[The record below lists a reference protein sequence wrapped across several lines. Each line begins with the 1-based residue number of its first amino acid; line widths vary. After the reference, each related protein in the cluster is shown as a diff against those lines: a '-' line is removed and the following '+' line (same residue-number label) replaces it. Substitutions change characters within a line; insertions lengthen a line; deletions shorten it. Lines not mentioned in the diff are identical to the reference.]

1 MKKEDS
7 MRKEYDLSK
16 GERGKLFGKVD
27 TARVS
32 VEFEDADIDEMIDS
46 ELFVLENNLDR
57 IENLRSR
64 LPELDA
70 ESRKALAKRLANAKT
85 KLDEMAIPE

>member
-1 MKKEDS
+1 

-27 TARVS
+27 TANVV
-32 VEFEDADIDEMIDS
+32 VEDDDANIDEAIDS
-46 ELFVLENNLDR
+46 ELYVLESNLDR
-57 IENLRSR
+57 IEHLKPR
-64 LPELDA
+64 LPELDPKT
-70 ESRKALAKRLANAKT
+70 RKSLAKRLADAKA

>member
-1 MKKEDS
+1 

-27 TARVS
+27 TANV
-32 VEFEDADIDEMIDS
+32 VIDEDEASIDEAMDS
-46 ELFVLENNLDR
+46 ELHVLESNLDR
-57 IENLRSR
+57 MQHLRPR
-64 LPELDA
+64 LSELDSA
-70 ESRKALAKRLANAKT
+70 TKQALAKRLADAKA

>member
-1 MKKEDS
+1 MEDS
-7 MRKEYDLSK
+7 MRKQYDLSK

-27 TARVS
+27 TSDVVIENDETS
-32 VEFEDADIDEMIDS
+32 IDEAIDG
-46 ELFVLENNLDR
+46 ELYVLESNLDR
-57 IENLRSR
+57 IEHLKPR

-70 ESRKALAKRLANAKT
+70 KSRRVLAKRLADAKA